1 MITFGC
7 DMKRI
12 DNKLLI
18 FFSEVIFSYGAIGLA
33 YHQGIIS
40 EYLVFLLMSFLS
52 LIFALYYGING
63 IAAAAIGTIAIVS
76 LVTKSEVLVFL
87 SRHYMEACFF
97 ASGLVLTGIARAT
110 IEQKVTRTD
119 LANEV
124 MQQRMDR
131 LLVEVSEKNRGLQDV
146 LEQVL
151 AEVKSPKILYQAMR
165 RIENIDDHKEF
176 LNEILYVLYTY
187 CHVEK
192 SAIYKPGEKGSLKRV
207 VSFGAT
213 SLPDDME
220 WKSEEMPEIVRVMMQ
235 EREIIIPKKAG
246 HRLIMAIPILS
257 VSDELIYVLIIE
269 EIRFINLSEKLI
281 GLLKLMAFWTRYLL
295 EKRLYREKLKPL
307 SAFNSII
314 VYQPSIARKVLDDNI
329 SCHKKHGLPF
339 ALLRIEGPIDE
350 EGMGIIA
357 SALRIYDDLF
367 MLDEKKVIVF
377 LSMTD
382 EKNLPVIID
391 RLKAVARQYTIEAT
405 DKTGFE

>member
-1 MITFGC
+1 
-7 DMKRI
+7 
-12 DNKLLI
+12 
-18 FFSEVIFSYGAIGLA
+18 
-33 YHQGIIS
+33 
-40 EYLVFLLMSFLS
+40 
-52 LIFALYYGING
+52 
-63 IAAAAIGTIAIVS
+63 
-76 LVTKSEVLVFL
+76 
-87 SRHYMEACFF
+87 
-97 ASGLVLTGIARAT
+97 
-110 IEQKVTRTD
+110 
-119 LANEV
+119 
-124 MQQRMDR
+124 
-131 LLVEVSEKNRGLQDV
+131 
-146 LEQVL
+146 
-151 AEVKSPKILYQAMR
+151 
-165 RIENIDDHKEF
+165 
-176 LNEILYVLYTY
+176 
-187 CHVEK
+187 
-192 SAIYKPGEKGSLKRV
+192 
-207 VSFGAT
+207 
-213 SLPDDME
+213 ME

-246 HRLIMAIPILS
+246 HRLIMVVPILS
-257 VSDELIYVLIIE
+257 VSDELLYVLIIE

-350 EGMGIIA
+350 EGMKTIA

-382 EKNLPVIID
+382 EKNLPVIRD

>member
-1 MITFGC
+1 
-7 DMKRI
+7 MKRI
-12 DNKLLI
+12 DNKIFI
-18 FFSEVIFSYGAIGLA
+18 FFSEVIFFYGAIGLA
-33 YHQGIIS
+33 YHLGIIS
-40 EYLVFLLMSFLS
+40 EYLTFLLMSFLS

-63 IAAAAIGTIAIVS
+63 IAVAAIGTIAIVS

-110 IEQKVTRTD
+110 IEQKVTRTG

-131 LLVEVSEKNRGLQDV
+131 LLVEVSEKDRGLQDV

-151 AEVKSPKILYQAMR
+151 SEVESPKILYHAMR
-165 RIENIDDHKEF
+165 KIENIDSYEEF

-192 SAIYKPGEKGSLKRV
+192 SAIYKPGEKGRLKRV

-213 SLPDDME
+213 SLPEEME
-220 WKSEEMPEIVRVMMQ
+220 WKSEEMPEIVRVMLQ

-307 SAFNSII
+307 SAFNSVI
-314 VYQPSIARKVLDDNI
+314 VYQPSIARKVLDGNI
-329 SCHKKHGLPF
+329 SCHKKYGLPF

-382 EKNLPVIID
+382 EKDLPVIID
-391 RLKAVARQYTIEAT
+391 RLKAVAQQYTIEAT

>member
-1 MITFGC
+1 
-7 DMKRI
+7 MKRI
-12 DNKLLI
+12 DNKIFI
-18 FFSEVIFSYGAIGLA
+18 FFSEVIFFYGAIGLA
-33 YHQGIIS
+33 YHLGIIS
-40 EYLVFLLMSFLS
+40 EYLTFLLMSFLS

-63 IAAAAIGTIAIVS
+63 IAVAAIGTIAIVS

-87 SRHYMEACFF
+87 SWHYMEACFF
-97 ASGLVLTGIARAT
+97 VSGLVLTGIARAT
-110 IEQKVTRTD
+110 IEQKVTRTG

-131 LLVEVSEKNRGLQDV
+131 LLVEVSEKDRGLQDV

-151 AEVKSPKILYQAMR
+151 SEVESPKILYHAMR
-165 RIENIDDHKEF
+165 KIENIDSYEEF

-192 SAIYKPGEKGSLKRV
+192 SAIYKPGEKGRLKRV

-213 SLPDDME
+213 SLPEEME
-220 WKSEEMPEIVRVMMQ
+220 WKSEEMPEIVRVMLQ

-382 EKNLPVIID
+382 EKNLTGIID
-391 RLKAVARQYTIEAT
+391 RLKAVAQQYRIESA